1 MAVREDINGF
11 QRDFMANFI
20 FRCLYR
26 PEITPSLL
34 NLGVK
39 KQKYKTTNLEENIF
53 ELIKAIKETSA
64 IDDSDLR
71 REFEVECKSIGFDTY
86 SKKMCLIF

>member
-1 MAVREDINGF
+1 MAVRDQLNSF
-11 QRDFMANFI
+11 QKDFMANFI

-26 PEITPSLL
+26 PEISPSLQ

-39 KQKYKTTNLEENIF
+39 KPKYKTTNLEENIF
-53 ELIKAIKETSA
+53 ELIKAIKENSV
-64 IDDSDLR
+64 IDDKDLKS
-71 REFEVECKSIGFDTY
+71 EFEAECKSIGFDSY